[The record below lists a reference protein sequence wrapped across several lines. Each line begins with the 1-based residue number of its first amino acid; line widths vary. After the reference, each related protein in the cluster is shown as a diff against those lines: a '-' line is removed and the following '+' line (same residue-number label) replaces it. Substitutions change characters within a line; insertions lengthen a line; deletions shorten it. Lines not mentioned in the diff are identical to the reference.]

1 MSAAPALQIRGL
13 RVRYRSGWLG
23 RPSARYAVED
33 VSLTLRFGEL
43 VGLVGESGSGK
54 TSLARAALGLVEI
67 EAGEVSVLGHD
78 WRALGGGARRALR
91 RRAQLLLQSADAAL
105 NPGLRVIDQL
115 RASARLHRPG
125 EAPDAVVGPVLD
137 ALGLTPRASALPAAL
152 SGGEKRR
159 VALGAVM
166 IADPD
171 LLIADE
177 PTAGLDAARQAD
189 LLDRLAALRDQN
201 KSVLLISH
209 DLAAVA
215 YVADRVLVMLGGRI
229 VEELP
234 RGSLSR
240 APHHPYTWALLDA
253 AGLGS
258 EGASARV
265 DPSALAGP
273 PGCPWRGACASA
285 SPACAAAAPP
295 LLERA
300 PGHRIACVHLDE
312 PT

>member
-1 MSAAPALQIRGL
+1 MPALRLSGL
-13 RVRYRSGWLG
+13 AVRYRTGWLG
-23 RPSARYAVED
+23 RPSAQLAVND
-33 VSLTLRFGEL
+33 VSLSLARGEL

-67 EAGEVSVLGHD
+67 EAGEVEVLGQV
-78 WRALGGGARRALR
+78 WRKLGGRERRALR

-105 NPGLRVIDQL
+105 NPGLRVIDIL
-115 RASARLHRPG
+115 RSSARLHRPS
-125 EAPDAVVGPVLD
+125 EPADAVVAPLLD
-137 ALGLTPRASALPAAL
+137 ALGLSHRADAVPAAL

-177 PTAGLDAARQAD
+177 PTAGLDAARQAE

-234 RGSLSR
+234 TASLSR
-240 APHHPYTWALLDA
+240 APHHPYTWALLAA
-253 AGLGS
+253 AGLAPSPTTGPRDQ
-258 EGASARV
+258 AS
-265 DPSALAGP
+265 LEGP
-273 PGCPWRGACASA
+273 PGCPWRGACAKASA
-285 SPACAAAAPP
+285 SCAEASPP
-295 LLERA
+295 LTARA
-300 PGHRIACVHLDE
+300 PGHLIACFNLDE
-312 PT
+312 SP